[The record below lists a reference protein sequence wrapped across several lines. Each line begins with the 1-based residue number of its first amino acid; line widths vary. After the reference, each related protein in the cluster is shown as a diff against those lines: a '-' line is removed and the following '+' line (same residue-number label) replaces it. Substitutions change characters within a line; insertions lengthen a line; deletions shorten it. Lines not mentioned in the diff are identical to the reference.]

1 MWCRGPTSM
10 PRWSAVATVL
20 AVGCG
25 RISFTELRTD
35 GAVDGAAVDGAI
47 DGAIDAPGMV
57 TKILGATADTTLVM
71 AEPTRNLGAA
81 AALTV
86 DDSTSAILR
95 FDLAA
100 IPTAASVVSASL
112 TIWTMPGSSTPN
124 SVEAFELL
132 EPWVEGTGTDIVVME
147 PASYDERLPG
157 TAWSSPGA
165 GDASRGVRIAAV
177 TPMTGDAPYTSQLAS
192 VVVAKWIAQ
201 PSTNHGMVFDLNGN
215 NDVALVSR
223 ENPSATKRP
232 VLTVL
237 YLP

>member
-1 MWCRGPTSM
+1 MAETDLTGLSEINALLGAGTEYEGKL
-10 PRWSAVATVL
+10 VFQ
-20 AVGCG
+20 G
-25 RISFTELRTD
+25 RVR
-35 GAVDGAAVDGAI
+35 VDGRFVGEIRGSD
-47 DGAIDAPGMV
+47 V
-57 TKILGATADTTLVM
+57 LILGATADTTLVM
-71 AEPTRNLGAA
+71 AQPTRNLGAA
-81 AALTV
+81 VALTV
-86 DDSTSAILR
+86 DESTSALLR

-100 IPTAASVVSASL
+100 IPTTASVVSASL

-147 PASYDERLPG
+147 PASYNERLPG
-157 TAWSSPGA
+157 TVWSSPGA
-165 GDASRGVRIAAV
+165 SGASRGVRIAAV

-192 VVVAKWIAQ
+192 VVVATWIAQ

-215 NDVALVSR
+215 NDVLLVSR
-223 ENPSATKRP
+223 ESPNTTKRP